1 MTIRAIACFV
11 AHSVAAALVAGSV
24 STAHAQEARPN
35 IVLILADDV
44 GFSDFGAYGS
54 EISTPNID
62 ALAASGTLFS
72 NFHASP
78 ICAPS
83 RAMLMTGLDS
93 HLAGLGNL
101 PESAPLEHRGKPGYL
116 GRFADNVVTVA
127 SLLQQAGYRTYMTG
141 KWHLGHDEKSLPH
154 ARGFDRSFALDA
166 SGADNW
172 EKKTYLPIYD
182 GADWFEDGKPADL
195 PEDFYSSRFFV
206 DKTID
211 YIESGKEENRPFFS
225 YIAFQAVHI
234 PVQAPRE
241 FVEKY
246 DGVYTDG
253 WDALREAR
261 FRAAIDRGLISAD
274 AKLGPMPA
282 GLSDWNGL
290 GEKEKQLRAK
300 SMAVNAAMLE
310 AMDFHIGR
318 LIAYLK
324 ETGQYQNTVFIV
336 LSDNGPEPGDPTAT
350 FGFNQWLWSVGYSR
364 DIERLGEKGTYAFIG
379 PEFASA
385 AASPGAF
392 FKLHAGEGG
401 LRVPLIMSGAGVA
414 REGTSGAFSFIKDI
428 APTILDLAGAERT
441 AEFGGKPVQPMTGRS
456 LFPLIR
462 GEVDRVYAETD
473 AVGIEAAGNAALF
486 RGDYK
491 LVRNMPPLGDAKWYL
506 YDLARDPGET
516 KDLSTERPELFADMM
531 AEYEAYT
538 ARVGVR
544 EVPEGYDQ
552 MAQLTVNRMHDQLM
566 AKWPVLV
573 LLVLA
578 LGGLVWAGIRFGPRL
593 RRKSGP

>member
-1 MTIRAIACFV
+1 MNIFKIAKL
-11 AHSVAAALVAGSV
+11 AAVLLPFIVLSAQ
-24 STAHAQEARPN
+24 AQEVRPN

-54 EISTPNID
+54 EIATPNID

-83 RAMLMTGLDS
+83 RAMLMTGVDS
-93 HLAGLGNL
+93 HLAGIGNL

-116 GRFADNVVTVA
+116 GRLSDDVVTVA
-127 SLLQQAGYRTYMTG
+127 SLLQQAGYDTYMTG
-141 KWHLGHDEKSLPH
+141 KWHLGHDEKSLPS
-154 ARGFDRSFALDA
+154 ARGFDRSFVLDA

-182 GADWFEDGKPADL
+182 DADWFEDGKPTDL
-195 PEDFYSSRFFV
+195 PDDFYSSKFFV

-211 YIESGKEENRPFFS
+211 YIESGKKDGNPFFS

-241 FVEKY
+241 FIEKY
-246 DGVYTDG
+246 DGVYADG
-253 WDALREAR
+253 WDALRESR
-261 FRAAIDRGLISAD
+261 FRAAIERGLIPAD
-274 AKLGPMPA
+274 AELGPMPRGLA
-282 GLSDWNGL
+282 EWEGLS
-290 GEKEKQLRAK
+290 EKEKQFRAK

-318 LIAYLK
+318 LVAYLK
-324 ETGQYQNTVFIV
+324 ETGQFENTVFIV
-336 LSDNGPEPGDPTAT
+336 MSDNGPEPGDPTAT

-364 DIERLGEKGTYAFIG
+364 DIETLGEKGSYAFIG

-401 LRVPLIMSGAGVA
+401 LRVPLILSGAHVT
-414 REGTSGAFSFIKDI
+414 REGTTGAFSFIKDI
-428 APTILDLAGAERT
+428 APTILDMAGAT
-441 AEFGGKPVQPMTGRS
+441 QAGGSAQPMTGRS
-456 LFPLIR
+456 LLPLIR
-462 GEVDRVYAETD
+462 GEADRVYAETD

-516 KDLSTERPELFADMM
+516 NDLSIAQPELFATMM
-531 AEYEAYT
+531 AEYEAYA
-538 ARVGVR
+538 ARVGVL

-552 MAQLTVNRMHDQLM
+552 MAQLTTNRIHDQLRE
-566 AKWPVLV
+566 KWPALV
-573 LLVLA
+573 ALVLA
-578 LGGLVWAGIRFGPRL
+578 LGGLVWAGFVFGPRL
-593 RRKSGP
+593 WRRLRS

>member
-1 MTIRAIACFV
+1 MIQFRIATL
-11 AHSVAAALVAGSV
+11 ATALSFMAM
-24 STAHAQEARPN
+24 APAQAQEVRPN

-54 EISTPNID
+54 EISTPHID

-83 RAMLMTGLDS
+83 RAMLMTGVDS
-93 HLAGLGNL
+93 HLAGIGNL
-101 PESAPLEHRGKPGYL
+101 PESAPLEHRGRPGYL
-116 GRFADNVVTVA
+116 GHLSEDVVTVA
-127 SLLQQAGYRTYMTG
+127 SLLKQAGYRTYMTG
-141 KWHLGHDEKSLPH
+141 KWHLGHDEASLPP

-182 GADWFEDGKPADL
+182 GADWFEDGRPTDL
-195 PEDFYSSRFFV
+195 PADFYSSEFLV
-206 DKTID
+206 DKTIE
-211 YIESGKEENRPFFS
+211 YIESGKEEVRPFLS
-225 YIAFQAVHI
+225 YLAFQAVHI

-241 FVEKY
+241 FIEKY
-246 DGVYTDG
+246 DGVYADG
-253 WDALREAR
+253 WDALREKR
-261 FRAAIDRGLISAD
+261 FRAATERGLISAD
-274 AKLGPMPA
+274 AELGPMPE
-282 GLSDWNGL
+282 GLSEWEEL
-290 GEKEKQLRAK
+290 SEEQKRFRAK

-318 LIAYLK
+318 LVAYLK
-324 ETGQYQNTVFIV
+324 ETGQYENTVFIV

-364 DIERLGEKGTYAFIG
+364 DIETLGEKGSYVFIG

-401 LRVPLIMSGAGVA
+401 LRVPLIMSGGEVGRGSA
-414 REGTSGAFSFIKDI
+414 TGAFSFIKDI
-428 APTILDLAGAERT
+428 APTILDLAQAERVDT
-441 AEFGGKPVQPMTGRS
+441 FEGKPIQAMTGRS
-456 LFPLIR
+456 LLPLLR
-462 GEVDRVYAETD
+462 GDAQRVYGETD
-473 AVGIEAAGNAALF
+473 AVGLEAAGNAALF

-491 LVRNMPPLGDAKWYL
+491 LVRNMPPLGDANWYL
-506 YDLARDPGET
+506 YDLVRDPGET
-516 KDLSTERPELFADMM
+516 SDLSQARPELFAEMM
-531 AEYEAYT
+531 AEYEAYA
-538 ARVGVR
+538 ARVGAL

-552 MAQLTVNRMHDQLM
+552 MAQLTKNRIHDQLR
-566 AKWPVLV
+566 ARWPGLV
-573 LLVLA
+573 VAILI
-578 LGGLVWAGIRFGPRL
+578 LGGLIWVGVRFGPRL
-593 RRKSGP
+593 WRNIRT

>member
-1 MTIRAIACFV
+1 MGMNTFKVVKLAAVLLPFIALS
-11 AHSVAAALVAGSV
+11 AQ
-24 STAHAQEARPN
+24 AQETRPN

-54 EISTPNID
+54 EIATPNID

-83 RAMLMTGLDS
+83 RAMLMTGVDS
-93 HLAGLGNL
+93 HLAGIGNL

-116 GRFADNVVTVA
+116 GRLSDDVVTVA
-127 SLLQQAGYRTYMTG
+127 SLLQKAGYSTYMTG
-141 KWHLGHDEKSLPH
+141 KWHLGHDTESLPS

-182 GADWFEDGKPADL
+182 DADWFEDGKPTDL
-195 PEDFYSSRFFV
+195 PDDFYSSKFFV

-211 YIESGKEENRPFFS
+211 YIESGKKGGNPFFS

-241 FVEKY
+241 FIEKY
-246 DGVYTDG
+246 DGVYADG
-253 WDALREAR
+253 WDALRESR
-261 FRAAIDRGLISAD
+261 FRAAIERGLIPAD
-274 AKLGPMPA
+274 AELGPMPRGLA
-282 GLSDWNGL
+282 EWEGLS
-290 GEKEKQLRAK
+290 EKEKQFRAK

-318 LIAYLK
+318 LVDYLK
-324 ETGQYQNTVFIV
+324 ETGQFENTVFIV
-336 LSDNGPEPGDPTAT
+336 MSDNGPEPGDPTAT

-364 DIERLGEKGTYAFIG
+364 DIETLGEKGSYAFIG

-401 LRVPLIMSGAGVA
+401 LRVPLILSGAHVV
-414 REGTSGAFSFIKDI
+414 REGATGAFSFIKDI
-428 APTILDLAGAERT
+428 APTILDLAGA
-441 AEFGGKPVQPMTGRS
+441 AQAGGSVQPMTGRS
-456 LFPLIR
+456 LLPLIR
-462 GEVDRVYAETD
+462 GDADRVYAETD

-516 KDLSTERPELFADMM
+516 NDLSAAQPELLAEMM
-531 AEYEAYT
+531 AEYEAYA
-538 ARVGVR
+538 ARVGAL

-552 MAQLTVNRMHDQLM
+552 MAQLTTNRVHDQLSE
-566 AKWPVLV
+566 KWPVLV

-578 LGGLVWAGIRFGPRL
+578 LGGLVWSGIRFGPRL
-593 RRKSGP
+593 WRKVRT

>member
-1 MTIRAIACFV
+1 MNTFKNVKLAAVLLPFIALS
-11 AHSVAAALVAGSV
+11 AQ
-24 STAHAQEARPN
+24 AQETRPN

-54 EISTPNID
+54 EIATPNID

-83 RAMLMTGLDS
+83 RAMLMTGVDS
-93 HLAGLGNL
+93 HLAGIGNL

-116 GRFADNVVTVA
+116 GRLSDDVVTVA
-127 SLLQQAGYRTYMTG
+127 SLLKQAGYSTYMTG
-141 KWHLGHDEKSLPH
+141 KWHLGHDEKSLPS

-182 GADWFEDGKPADL
+182 DADWFEDGKPADL
-195 PEDFYSSRFFV
+195 PDDFYSSEFFI

-211 YIESGKEENRPFFS
+211 YIESGKEDGNPFFS

-234 PVQAPRE
+234 PVQAPRA
-241 FVEKY
+241 FIEKY
-246 DGVYTDG
+246 DGVYADG
-253 WDALREAR
+253 WDALRESR
-261 FRAAIDRGLISAD
+261 FRAAVELGLISAD
-274 AKLGPMPA
+274 ATLGAMPQ
-282 GLSDWNGL
+282 GLAEWEDLS
-290 GEKEKQLRAK
+290 EKEKQFRAK

-318 LIAYLK
+318 LVDYLK
-324 ETGQYQNTVFIV
+324 ETGRFENTVFIV
-336 LSDNGPEPGDPTAT
+336 MSDNGPEPGDPTAT

-364 DIERLGEKGTYAFIG
+364 DIETLGEKGSYAFIG

-401 LRVPLIMSGAGVA
+401 LRVPLILSGAHVV
-414 REGTSGAFSFIKDI
+414 REGATGAFSFIKDI
-428 APTILDLAGAERT
+428 APTILDLAGADQ
-441 AEFGGKPVQPMTGRS
+441 AGGSVQPMTGRS
-456 LFPLIR
+456 LLPLIR
-462 GEVDRVYAETD
+462 GEADRVYAETD

-491 LVRNMPPLGDAKWYL
+491 LVRNMPPLGDAKWHL

-516 KDLSTERPELFADMM
+516 NDLSAVRPELFAEMM
-531 AEYEAYT
+531 AEYEAYA
-538 ARVGVR
+538 ARVGAL
-544 EVPEGYDQ
+544 EVPDGYDQ
-552 MAQLTVNRMHDQLM
+552 MAQLTTNRLHDQLRE
-566 AKWPVLV
+566 KWPVLV

-578 LGGLVWAGIRFGPRL
+578 LGGLVWSGIRFGPRL
-593 RRKSGP
+593 WRKVRT